1 MEETNQ
7 NEVMPTKNSGK
18 GSKKIT
24 ILIASII
31 GVLAITVGLLAMGGS
46 VNNSSKVKLRAL
58 KGTPQEIVHTALLNT
73 QDKLTS
79 EMALLEERNGSKAL
93 ADILKSEAADM
104 NFNVKI
110 KGVSGMENESIINA
124 VVKDLAIQGDLAY
137 TKEGKYFSAGLKAKQ
152 GDLELVGATL
162 YKADQELGIDIP
174 KVLGNPYAVKIDTL
188 VEDLQNSPIYALAGG
203 QSIDETQIEEFK
215 EMFNAIGDYFNGILG
230 VADNKEYID
239 KINGLYEDT
248 IKSLNIEKLNEK
260 VEGYDVY
267 EFTLT
272 GEQMANFN
280 KEQMAIIMELDFA
293 DRLFNLLAK
302 YSGVNKEDFL
312 EQIAQGSAYD
322 DVDVKV
328 ELHIDDYFIRSGVCT
343 VIDNAYD
350 EEMLSVEF
358 NLGNKENLLN
368 EIAFSFGVNDEA
380 QVEVAFNNNLGEKG
394 SIFEQAFKASL
405 TSDGETGFISYNTS
419 YDSKAKDN
427 NFEVNFEATLPYTGS
442 ATIAGKG
449 TKIINAKEIA
459 TTIDE
464 LTCKVSDDY
473 SNEIQV
479 NLAVEYGAKAIKA
492 KDVKFESEEEV
503 KYVLELT
510 AAELMAIA
518 QNIQNNIQSIGSTF
532 LQ

>member
-1 MEETNQ
+1 MEENNQ
-7 NEVMPTKNSGK
+7 NEVMSTKNSEK
-18 GSKKIT
+18 GNKKI
-24 ILIASII
+24 IVLIACIV
-31 GVLAITVGLLAMGGS
+31 GVLAITVGLLAMGGLG
-46 VNNSSKVKLRAL
+46 NNGSKVKLRTL

-73 QDKLTS
+73 QDKLAS
-79 EMALLEERNGSKAL
+79 EMTLLEERNGGKVL

-124 VVKDLAIQGDLAY
+124 VVKDLAVQGDLAY
-137 TKEGKYFSAGLKAKQ
+137 TKDGKYWNADLKAKQ

-174 KVLGNPYAVKIDTL
+174 KVLGNPYAIKLDTL
-188 VEDLQNSPIYALAGG
+188 FEDLQNSPMYALGG
-203 QSIDETQIEEFK
+203 GESIDEAQIEEVK
-215 EMFNAIGDYFNGILG
+215 EMFTAIGDYFNGILG
-230 VADNKEYID
+230 MADNKEYID
-239 KINGLYEDT
+239 KVNKLYEDT
-248 IKSLNIEKLNEK
+248 IKGLDIEKLNEK

-267 EFTLT
+267 EVTLT

-293 DRLFNLLAK
+293 DRLFNLVAK
-302 YSGVNKEDFL
+302 YSGVTQEELL
-312 EQIAQGSAYD
+312 EQIAQGSTYG
-322 DVDVKV
+322 DVDVKF
-328 ELHIDDYFIRSGVCT
+328 ELHVDDYFIRSGVCT
-343 VIDNAYD
+343 IIDNAYD
-350 EEMLSVEF
+350 EEMISVEF
-358 NLGNKENLLN
+358 NLGDKENLLN
-368 EIAFSFGVNDEA
+368 EIGFSFGVNDEA

-394 SIFEQAFKASL
+394 SVFEQAFKVSI

-449 TKIINAKEIA
+449 TKVVSAKEIS

-473 SNEIQV
+473 SNEMQV
-479 NLAVEYGAKAIKA
+479 NLAVEYGAKVIKA
-492 KDVKFESEEEV
+492 KDVKFESKEEV

-510 AAELMAIA
+510 TAELMAIA
-518 QNIQNNIQSIGSTF
+518 QSIQSNIQSIGSAF